1 MKVISKET
9 SPQVEFG
16 DKVRTKVV
24 GHCDDIAAGVTGLVL
39 SQGVDSDGHVR
50 VDTADDYD
58 YFKPEDLEVLQKFSG
73 EEIEAEKSVVV
84 ELTVTELKHI
94 VADMGINTWA
104 DTQRGLE
111 AIGFSRADM
120 NGDVAQ
126 KAYSDLKDLL
136 MEVA

>member
-9 SPQVEFG
+9 APQVEFG

-24 GHCDDIAAGVTGLVL
+24 GHCEDIAAGVTGLVL
-39 SQGVDSDGHVR
+39 SRQVNSDGDVR

-73 EEIEAEKSVVV
+73 EEITQEPTVTV
-84 ELTVTELKHI
+84 ELTVTELKYI